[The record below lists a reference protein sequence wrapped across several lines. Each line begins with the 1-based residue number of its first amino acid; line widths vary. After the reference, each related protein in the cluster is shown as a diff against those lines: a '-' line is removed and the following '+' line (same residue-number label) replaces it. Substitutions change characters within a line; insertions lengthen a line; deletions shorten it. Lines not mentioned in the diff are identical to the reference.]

1 MCDEACITIITMI
14 TMFCMLHRRVEPI
27 ACWNIVEFAA
37 VIAIFWTF
45 CHAFLYTHFFSFTL
59 FYLPLFISP
68 CYSFWSVHFFSAQF
82 LCVCLCSHLRRE
94 ATLIDWRMR
103 QSKWTNKLLC
113 NTNGPHRIRQQ
124 ITQCAISFNFFL
136 HFTKRLAI
144 SIHGYYCCCLVAR
157 LVCNLI
163 CCWPLLWLLLY
174 LGFITT
180 RRPTSASALISAS
193 IWLI

>member
-1 MCDEACITIITMI
+1 MQYSGLCY
-14 TMFCMLHRRVEPI
+14 
-27 ACWNIVEFAA
+27 
-37 VIAIFWTF
+37 
-45 CHAFLYTHFFSFTL
+45 AFLYPHFFHLLSSIRYFIFL
-59 FYLPLFISP
+59 LAAHFGLFI
-68 CYSFWSVHFFSAQF
+68 FFLLNF
-82 LCVCLCSHLRRE
+82 CVCLCTHLRRD

-103 QSKWTNKLLC
+103 QSKCTNKLLC

-144 SIHGYYCCCLVAR
+144 SMHGYCCCCLVAR

-163 CCWPLLWLLLY
+163 CFWPLLWLLLY
-174 LGFITT
+174 FEFITT

-193 IWLI
+193 ISLI